1 MPPRILVYGAGAIG
15 SFIGAVLAESG
26 ADVTLL
32 ARGAHADALVAQG
45 GLLLQQPG
53 GLDRHVPLR
62 VCRPGEPH
70 GVFDIVFVTLKS
82 THLAAA
88 AAGMMRAVSAQGAL
102 VMVQNGLPWWYF
114 NGIDHPLRGT
124 VLRSL
129 DPDGELGRTIDPK
142 RVIGA
147 VIYRPSD
154 MIAPGVIR
162 VAVTSK
168 QRLVIGE
175 IDGSL
180 SGRCRQVQQL
190 LAAAGFPVEITAD
203 IRAAKWQKVLVNL
216 LWNPLAALTQSSP
229 GEISAFEPA
238 HPLIAAVLKEGAGVA
253 ASVGVSLP
261 SDPHAELRRSAG
273 NFSPPSMLQDVRSG
287 RPLELDAIVHAA
299 IEIADLNGVPVPTLK
314 ALAACAALLDR
325 KIREDGSAVV
335 TRLRG

>member
-1 MPPRILVYGAGAIG
+1 MTPRILVYGAGAIG

-32 ARGAHADALVAQG
+32 ARGTHAEALLAQG
-45 GLLLQQPG
+45 GLSLQQPG
-53 GLDRHVPLR
+53 GRDRHVPLR
-62 VCRPGEPH
+62 VCRPGEPQ

-82 THLAAA
+82 THIAAA
-88 AAGMMRAVSAQGAL
+88 AADMMRVVSPQGAL

-114 NGIDHPLRGT
+114 DGIDHPLRGT

-129 DPDGELGRTIDPK
+129 DPDGELGRTIDLK

-162 VAVTSK
+162 VPVTSK

-180 SGRCRQVQQL
+180 SGRCRQIQQL
-190 LAAAGFPVEITAD
+190 LAAADFPVEITAD
-203 IRAAKWQKVLVNL
+203 IRAAKWQKALANL
-216 LWNPLAALTQSSP
+216 LWNPLAAITQSTP
-229 GEISAFEPA
+229 GEISAFGPA
-238 HPLIAAVLKEGAGVA
+238 HHLVAAVLHEGAAIA
-253 ASVGVSLP
+253 ASVGISLS
-261 SDPHAELRRSAG
+261 SDLDAELKRSAN
-273 NFSPPSMLQDVRSG
+273 NFLPPSMLQDVRSG

-299 IEIADLNGVPVPTLK
+299 VEIAALNNVPVPTLK

-335 TRLRG
+335 TRLRE